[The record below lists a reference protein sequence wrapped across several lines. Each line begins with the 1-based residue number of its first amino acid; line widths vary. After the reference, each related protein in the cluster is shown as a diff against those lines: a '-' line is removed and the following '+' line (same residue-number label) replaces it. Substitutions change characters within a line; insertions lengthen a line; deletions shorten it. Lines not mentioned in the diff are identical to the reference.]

1 MATKKSQLKVQAFA
15 LSSLMLLNF
24 QASAASKKS
33 FAFKDNSNVP
43 AQNIP
48 APSEKELGFLEDKD
62 VVALAENFKTESKRR
77 PAGTALVA
85 TEDMLSKDYVEFRN
99 KIIHANTG
107 VEFNDIIK
115 SYDAKYDQI
124 PASANDLKYTVAR
137 MAAWLPMKG
146 IIWRM
151 TPMVHQV
158 ATTQQALLASLK
170 NVAEQVKINEPGS
183 HVEAH
188 MLYLSMPSAEL
199 VGRQFH
205 YESDFIA
212 FLANEVYPSLKKSVQ
227 RIEALKMANV
237 QKNGEETPIVF
248 DSKIRFGETAFN
260 GNYDDYDRFKVEG
273 EAERFATLSRIQRR
287 MYNIATMVSYNWN
300 GHLALK
306 REIGKMYGVGVV
318 ESALFDALPGED
330 NVYLKGVSRAQRVAA
345 IRNHP
350 ALYTLTPNGKGWM
363 ALAYYHLHK
372 SGLYLEETWKNI
384 KNNDGHY
391 IAQIDPDVFMARK
404 EQVEAGMMNIKKLT
418 GAYGA
423 GVNGKA
429 KINGA
434 LSGDELVVDL
444 KGFYENPPRDLKN
457 LLPIAFAGNEDI
469 TALKKMPQFASMTE
483 LKAGSDVLSMNLAG
497 KKVSF
502 RNYLHGRATAWNASP
517 EGYGRLFPNLK
528 RGSDVGAAMRIL
540 NETRGT
546 RILTN
551 GLTLF
556 VR

>member
-1 MATKKSQLKVQAFA
+1 MTIKKSRHLQALTFA
-15 LSSLMLLNF
+15 SLMLINF
-24 QASAASKKS
+24 SSYAAPKK

-48 APSEKELGFLEDKD
+48 APTEAELGFLSDKEII
-62 VVALAENFKTESKRR
+62 ALAENFKTESKRR

-85 TEDMLSKDYVEFRN
+85 TEDMLSKEYAEFRN
-99 KIIHANTG
+99 KIIKANTG
-107 VEFNDIIK
+107 AEFYEIIR

-124 PASANDLKYTVAR
+124 PASANDLKFSIAR

-158 ATTQQALLASLK
+158 ATTQQALLATLK

-188 MLYLSMPSAEL
+188 MLYLSMPTEDL
-199 VGRQFH
+199 IGKQFH

-212 FLANEVYPSLKKSVQ
+212 FLANEVYPSLKKSSQ
-227 RIEALKMANV
+227 RIEALKMSNV
-237 QKNGEETPIVF
+237 QKNGEETPVVF
-248 DSKIRFGETAFN
+248 DAKIRFGENAFN
-260 GNYDDYDRFKVEG
+260 GNYDDYDRFKVMG
-273 EAERFATLSRIQRR
+273 EAERFAALSRIQRR
-287 MYNIATMVSYNWN
+287 MYNIATLAAYNWN

-306 REIGKMYGVGVV
+306 REIGRMYGVGVA

-330 NVYLKGVSRAQRVAA
+330 NVYLKGVSRAQRVAT
-345 IRNHP
+345 IKKYKN
-350 ALYTLTPNGKGWM
+350 LYTLTANGKSWM
-363 ALAYYHLHK
+363 TLAYYHLHR
-372 SGLYLEETWKNI
+372 SGLFLEETWKNI

-391 IAQIDPDVFMARK
+391 IAQIDPEVFLARK
-404 EQVEAGMMNIKKLT
+404 EQVEAGVMNVKKLT
-418 GAYGA
+418 GPYGT
-423 GVNGKA
+423 GVSGKTR
-429 KINGA
+429 INGA
-434 LSGDELVVDL
+434 LSGEELVVDL

-457 LLPIAFAGNEDI
+457 LLPTVFAGNEDI
-469 TALKKMPQFASMTE
+469 TVLKKSPQFASMRE
-483 LKAGSDVLSMNLAG
+483 LKPGSDVLELNFKG
-497 KKVSF
+497 KKTTF
-502 RNYLHGRATAWNASP
+502 RNYLHGRATGWNTSA
-517 EGYGRLFPNLK
+517 EGYGRLFPALK
-528 RGSDVGAAMRIL
+528 NSADVANAMRIL
-540 NETRGT
+540 NEARGT

>member
-1 MATKKSQLKVQAFA
+1 MATKKTKIRAQALA
-15 LSSLMLLNF
+15 LSTLMLLNVP
-24 QASAASKKS
+24 AIAAPKKA
-33 FAFKDNSNVP
+33 FVFKDNSNVP
-43 AQNIP
+43 AQNIQ
-48 APSEKELGFLEDKD
+48 APTEKELGFLEDKD
-62 VVALAENFKTESKRR
+62 IIALAENFKVESKRR

-85 TEDMLSKDYVEFRN
+85 TEDMLSKEYVEFRN
-99 KIIHANTG
+99 KIIRANTG

-124 PASANDLKYTVAR
+124 PASANDLKYTIAR

-170 NVAEQVKINEPGS
+170 NVAEQIKINEPGS

-188 MLYLSMPSAEL
+188 MLYLSMPSEDL
-199 VGRQFH
+199 IGKQFH
-205 YESDFIA
+205 FESDFIA
-212 FLANEVYPSLKKSVQ
+212 FLASEVYPALKKSVQ

-248 DSKIRFGETAFN
+248 DAKIRFGETAFN

-287 MYNIATMVSYNWN
+287 MYNIATMAAYNWN

-345 IRNHP
+345 IRKH
-350 ALYTLTPNGKGWM
+350 ASLYTLTAHGKGWM

-391 IAQIDPDVFMARK
+391 IAQIDPDIFMARK
-404 EQVEAGMMNIKKLT
+404 EQVEAGIMNIKKLT

-423 GVNGKA
+423 GVSGKT

-457 LLPIAFAGNEDI
+457 LLPTTFAGNEDL
-469 TALKKMPQFASMTE
+469 TALKKMPQFASMRE
-483 LKAGSDVLSMNLAG
+483 LKPGSDVLELNFAG
-497 KKVSF
+497 KKASF
-502 RNYLHGRATAWNASP
+502 RNYLNGRATSWNASS
-517 EGYGRLFPNLK
+517 EGYGKLFPNLK
-528 RGSDVGAAMRIL
+528 KGSDVAAAMRIL
-540 NETRGT
+540 NESRGT

>member
-1 MATKKSQLKVQAFA
+1 MTIKKSRHLPALTFA
-15 LSSLMLLNF
+15 ALMLINF
-24 QASAASKKS
+24 SSYAAPKK
-33 FAFKDNSNVP
+33 FVFKDNSNVP

-48 APSEKELGFLEDKD
+48 APSEAELGFLSDKEII
-62 VVALAENFKTESKRR
+62 ALAENFKAESKRR

-85 TEDMLSKDYVEFRN
+85 TEDMLSKEYIEFRN
-99 KIIHANTG
+99 KIIKANTG
-107 VEFNDIIK
+107 AEFYDIIR

-124 PASANDLKYTVAR
+124 PSSANDLKFSVAR

-158 ATTQQALLASLK
+158 ATTQQALLATLK
-170 NVAEQVKINEPGS
+170 NVAEQVKINETGS
-183 HVEAH
+183 HVEAQ
-188 MLYLSMPSAEL
+188 MLYLSMPTEDL

-212 FLANEVYPSLKKSVQ
+212 FLASEVYPALKKSSQ
-227 RIEALKMANV
+227 RIEALKMTNV
-237 QKNGEETPIVF
+237 QKNGEETPVVF
-248 DSKIRFGETAFN
+248 DAKIRFGEKAFN
-260 GNYDDYDRFKVEG
+260 GNYDDYDRFKVMG
-273 EAERFATLSRIQRR
+273 EAERFSALSRIQRR
-287 MYNIATMVSYNWN
+287 MYNIATLAAYNWN

-306 REIGKMYGVGVV
+306 REIGRMYGVGVA

-330 NVYLKGVSRAQRVAA
+330 NVYLKGVSRAQRTAT
-345 IRNHP
+345 IKKYKN
-350 ALYTLTPNGKGWM
+350 LYTLTANGKSWM
-363 ALAYYHLHK
+363 TLAYYHLHR
-372 SGLYLEETWKNI
+372 SGLFLEETWKNI

-391 IAQIDPDVFMARK
+391 IAQIDPEVFLARK
-404 EQVEAGMMNIKKLT
+404 EQVEAGVMNIKKLT
-418 GAYGA
+418 GPYGA
-423 GVNGKA
+423 GVSGKTR
-429 KINGA
+429 INGA

-457 LLPIAFAGNEDI
+457 LLPTVFAGNEDI
-469 TALKKMPQFASMTE
+469 TALKKTPQYASMRE
-483 LKAGSDVLSMNLAG
+483 IKPGSDVLELTFKG
-497 KKVSF
+497 KKTSF
-502 RNYLHGRATAWNASP
+502 RNYLFGRATGWNTSA

-528 RGSDVGAAMRIL
+528 NSADVGNAMRIL
-540 NETRGT
+540 NEARGT